1 MATEMTYR
9 AHARATLLLGLPL
22 IGSHLAQFA
31 IHMTDTLML
40 GWYDI
45 KALAAV
51 TLAGS
56 LWFLLFIM
64 GSGFAFAI
72 SPMVATAE
80 ASDQGTQVRRVT
92 RMGMWISLIYGIT
105 VLPPL
110 WWSGPLLVAM
120 GQKQEIAFIAQD
132 YLRIICWGTLPA
144 LMVMVLK
151 NYLAGLER
159 AGIVLWI
166 TLTAVGLN
174 ALVNYALIFGNFG
187 APELGVRGAAIASV
201 LLHSLS
207 FLALAIY
214 IARQLPEHAL
224 FQRFWRID
232 REAFGAVYRMG
243 WPIGLTNLAESGLF
257 TASAVM
263 VGWVGT
269 LPLAAHGI
277 ALQLTA
283 LTFMIQVGFSNAAT
297 VRAGQAFGRK
307 DSVNLKRGAWVVIAM
322 SALVS
327 VFVILTFVTVPAPL
341 VGVFLSPDDPD
352 RTAIIGIGVSLMAVA
367 ALFQFAD
374 SAQVVAL
381 GLLRGVH
388 DTRVPMV
395 IAAIAYWPLGLSA
408 SYLLGFTFGYGAVG
422 VWLGLVVGLGV
433 AGVLMMHRF
442 WTTGVRIDVD

>member
-1 MATEMTYR
+1 MSHTKSYR

-22 IGSHLAQFA
+22 IGSHLAQFS
-31 IHMTDTLML
+31 ISMTDTLML
-40 GWYDI
+40 GWYDV

-51 TLAGS
+51 TLAS
-56 LWFLLFIM
+56 SFWFLLFIM
-64 GSGFAFAI
+64 GSGFAFAV
-72 SPMVATAE
+72 SPMVASYE
-80 ASDQGTQVRRVT
+80 SSGQGREVRRVT
-92 RMGMWISLIYGIT
+92 RMGMWVSLIYGVT
-105 VLPPL
+105 VLPPM
-110 WWSGPLLVAM
+110 WWSGTVLQWM
-120 GQKQEIAFIAQD
+120 GQEPEIAQIAQD
-132 YLRIICWGTLPA
+132 YLRILCWGTLPA

-159 AGIVLWI
+159 AGIVLWV

-174 ALVNYALIFGNFG
+174 ALLNYALIFGNWG

-201 LLHSLS
+201 TLHSLS
-207 FLALAIY
+207 FVALAIY
-214 IARQLPEHAL
+214 ITRQLPEHAL
-224 FQRFWRID
+224 FSRFWRPD

-269 LPLAAHGI
+269 MPLAAHGI

-283 LTFMIQVGFSNAAT
+283 MTFMIQVGFSNAAT

-307 DSVNLKRGAWVVIAM
+307 DAANLKRGALVVIGM
-322 SALVS
+322 SALVAIC
-327 VFVILTFVTVPAPL
+327 VIATFLTVPAPL
-341 VGVFLSPDDPD
+341 VGLFLSPDDPE
-352 RTAIIGIGVSLMAVA
+352 RGAIIGIGISLMAVA

-408 SYLLGFTFGYGAVG
+408 SYLFGFTLGMGAVG

-433 AGVLMMHRF
+433 AGVMMMYRF
-442 WTTGVRIDVD
+442 WTSGVRI

>member
-1 MATEMTYR
+1 MSHIKSYR

-31 IHMTDTLML
+31 ISMTDTLML
-40 GWYDI
+40 GWYDVQ
-45 KALAAV
+45 ALAAV

-56 LWFLLFIM
+56 FWFLLFIM
-64 GSGFAFAI
+64 GSGFAFAV
-72 SPMVATAE
+72 SPMVASYE
-80 ASDQGTQVRRVT
+80 SSGQGREVRRVT
-92 RMGMWISLIYGIT
+92 RMGMWISLIYGVI
-105 VLPPL
+105 VLVPM
-110 WWSGPLLVAM
+110 WWSGTVLQWM
-120 GQKQEIAFIAQD
+120 GQDPEISLIAQE
-132 YLRIICWGTLPA
+132 YLRILCWGTLPA
-144 LMVMVLK
+144 LLVMVLK

-159 AGIVLWI
+159 AAIVLWI
-166 TLTAVGLN
+166 TLIAVGLN
-174 ALVNYALIFGNFG
+174 ALINYALIFGNWG
-187 APELGVRGAAIASV
+187 APELGARGAAIASL

-207 FLALAIY
+207 FVALAIY
-214 IARQLPEHAL
+214 IMRKLPEHAL
-224 FQRFWRID
+224 FSRFWRPD

-269 LPLAAHGI
+269 MPLAAHGI

-283 LTFMIQVGFSNAAT
+283 MTFMIQVGFSNAAT

-307 DSVNLKRGAWVVIAM
+307 DAANLKRGALVVIGM
-322 SALVS
+322 SALVAIC
-327 VFVILTFVTVPAPL
+327 VIATFLTVPEPL
-341 VGVFLSPDDPD
+341 VGAFLAPDDPE
-352 RTAIIGIGVSLMAVA
+352 RAQIIGIGVSLMAVA

-388 DTRVPMV
+388 DTRVPML

-408 SYLLGFTFGYGAVG
+408 SYLFGFTLGMGAVG

-433 AGVLMMHRF
+433 AGVLMMYRF
-442 WTTGVRIDVD
+442 WTTGVRI

>member
-1 MATEMTYR
+1 MATDMTYR

-40 GWYDI
+40 GWYDV

-56 LWFLLFIM
+56 FWFLLFIM
-64 GSGFAFAI
+64 GSGFAFAVA
-72 SPMVATAE
+72 PMVASAE

-92 RMGMWISLIYGIT
+92 RMGMWISLIYGVV
-105 VLPPL
+105 VLPL
-110 WWSGPLLVAM
+110 MWWSGPLLVLL
-120 GQKQEIAFIAQD
+120 GQDVEISQIAQG
-132 YLRIICWGTLPA
+132 YLRITCWGTLPA

-159 AGIVLWI
+159 AAIVLWI
-166 TLTAVGLN
+166 TLGAVVLN

-187 APELGVRGAAIASV
+187 APELGVGGAAISS
-201 LLHSLS
+201 LLMQSLS
-207 FLALAIY
+207 FIALAIY
-214 IARQLPEHAL
+214 IARALPEHAL

-232 REAFGAVYRMG
+232 REAFGAVFHLG
-243 WPIGLTNLAESGLF
+243 WPIGLTNLSESGLF

-269 LPLAAHGI
+269 QELAAHGI
-277 ALQLTA
+277 ALQLA
-283 LTFMIQVGFSNAAT
+283 AITFMIQVGFSNVAT
-297 VRAGQAFGRK
+297 VRAGRAYGRR
-307 DSVNLKRGAWVVIAM
+307 DALGLKRGAQVVVAMAMATSVFVVIA
-322 SALVS
+322 
-327 VFVILTFVTVPAPL
+327 FLTIPEPL
-341 VGVFLSPDDPD
+341 IGAFLAPDDSQ
-352 RTAIIGIGVSLMAVA
+352 RGAIIGIGVSLLAVA

-374 SAQVVAL
+374 SAQVMAL

-388 DTRVPMV
+388 DTKVPML
-395 IAAIAYWPLGLSA
+395 IAAVAYWPLGLSA
-408 SYLLGFTFGYGAVG
+408 SYLLGFTYGYGAVG

-433 AGVLMMHRF
+433 AGVLMMYRF
-442 WTTGVRIDVD
+442 WTTGVRI

>member
-9 AHARATLLLGLPL
+9 AHARATLMLGLPL

-45 KALAAV
+45 EALAAV

-56 LWFLLFIM
+56 FWFLLFIM
-64 GSGFAFAI
+64 GSGFAFAV
-72 SPMVATAE
+72 SPMVASYE
-80 ASDQGTQVRRVT
+80 ASDQSREVRRVT
-92 RMGMWISLIYGIT
+92 RMGMWISLIYGVA
-105 VLPPL
+105 VLPL
-110 WWSGPLLVAM
+110 MWWSGPLLVMM
-120 GQKQEIAFIAQD
+120 GQDPDISAIAQG

-159 AGIVLWI
+159 ASVVLWV
-166 TLTAVGLN
+166 TLAAVVLN

-187 APELGVRGAAIASV
+187 APELGVRGAAIASIIM
-201 LLHSLS
+201 HSLS
-207 FLALAIY
+207 FLALAVFIIY
-214 IARQLPEHAL
+214 RLPEHAL
-224 FQRFWRID
+224 FQRFWRAD
-232 REAFGAVYRMG
+232 PEAFGAVFNLG
-243 WPIGLTNLAESGLF
+243 LPIGLTNLAESGLF

-307 DSVNLKRGAWVVIAM
+307 DALSLKRGALVVMGM
-322 SALVS
+322 SGLVS
-327 VFVILTFVTVPAPL
+327 IAVIISFLTVPAPL
-341 VGVFLSPDDPD
+341 VGLFLAPDDPD
-352 RTAIIGIGVSLMAVA
+352 RATIIGIGVSLMAVA

-381 GLLRGVH
+381 GLLRGVR
-388 DTRVPMV
+388 DTKVPM
-395 IAAIAYWPLGLSA
+395 IMAAVAYWPLGLSA
-408 SYLLGFTFGYGAVG
+408 SYLFGFTFGWGAVG

-442 WTTGVRIDVD
+442 WTSAVRI

>member
-51 TLAGS
+51 TIAGS

-64 GSGFAFAI
+64 GSGFAFAVA
-72 SPMVATAE
+72 PMVASAE
-80 ASDQGTQVRRVT
+80 ASGEGTQVRRVT
-92 RMGMWISLIYGIT
+92 RMGMWISLIYGVA
-105 VLPPL
+105 VLPL
-110 WWSGPLLVAM
+110 MWWSGPLLVAM
-120 GQKQEIAFIAQD
+120 GQDVEISQIAQD
-132 YLRIICWGTLPA
+132 YLRITCLGTLPA
-144 LMVMVLK
+144 LLVMVLK
-151 NYLAGLER
+151 NFLAGLER

-166 TLTAVGLN
+166 TLAAVVLN

-187 APELGVRGAAIASV
+187 APELGVTGAAISS
-201 LLHSLS
+201 LLMQSLS
-207 FLALAIY
+207 FVALAVYIIY
-214 IARQLPEHAL
+214 KLPEHAM
-224 FQRFWRID
+224 FQRFWKLD
-232 REAFGAVYRMG
+232 FEAFAAVFKMG
-243 WPIGLTNLAESGLF
+243 WPIGLTNLSESGLF

-269 LPLAAHGI
+269 SQLAAHGI

-283 LTFMIQVGFSNAAT
+283 LAFMIQVGFSNAAT

-307 DSVNLKRGAWVVIAM
+307 DAVNLKRGALVVMAM

-327 VFVILTFVTVPAPL
+327 LVVVITFLTVPAPL
-341 VGVFLSPDDPD
+341 IGAFLAPDDPE
-352 RTAIIGIGVSLMAVA
+352 RGLIIGIGVSLMAVA

-388 DTRVPMV
+388 DTKVPML
-395 IAAIAYWPLGLSA
+395 IAAVAYWPLGLSA
-408 SYLLGFTFGYGAVG
+408 SYILGFTYGLGAVG
-422 VWLGLVVGLGV
+422 VWLGLVVGLAV
-433 AGVLMMHRF
+433 AGVLMMYRF
-442 WTTGVRIDVD
+442 WTTGVRI